1 MEQNRREWNGG
12 IKRIARRATKS
23 PSRTQYPSIDN
34 MKDTHSEQIETV
46 CYCNNDNRNSND
58 YNSYTRDS
66 DYSLDSCNE
75 MN

>member
-1 MEQNRREWNGG
+1 MGMEALNEEHEEQRNHQVVLS
-12 IKRIARRATKS
+12 S
-23 PSRTQYPSIDN
+23 PSFDDI
-34 MKDTHSEQIETV
+34 KDTHSEQIETV

-58 YNSYTRDS
+58 YNSYTRDN